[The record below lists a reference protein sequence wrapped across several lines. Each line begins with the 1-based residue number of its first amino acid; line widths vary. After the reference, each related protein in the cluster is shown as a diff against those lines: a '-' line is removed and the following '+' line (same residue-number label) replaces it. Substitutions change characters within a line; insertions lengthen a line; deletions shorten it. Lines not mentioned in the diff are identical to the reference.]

1 MQQTQDISEKVF
13 LELKAILKTLSD
25 TKNIEEFLNL
35 NDKNTNLQDYISYLR
50 VRQNFKDIILE
61 EPVSE
66 YNEKEETSKIDDSNI
81 IVEENITN
89 EISKEEDFLSN
100 DTLKIL
106 EQKHEEEKKFRL
118 SKINSNK
125 TIEPLI
131 KDVFLDKNTAF
142 GGNTKNND
150 VSTFYNETEKAK
162 PLFKLD
168 LNDRIAF
175 TKKLF
180 SGNQTDLND
189 AVARLNSF
197 ETLEEAKEYLSEIY
211 YDKKWDKEDEF
222 AQRLWNLVE
231 NKFQ

>member
-142 GGNTKNND
+142 GGND
-150 VSTFYNETEKAK
+150 VSTFYNETGKEK

-197 ETLEEAKEYLSEIY
+197 ETLEEAKEYLSDIY

-222 AQRLWNLVE
+222 AQRLWILVE